1 MIKMKNIPNTLTI
14 SRILA
19 CPIWFTLVFFN
30 YHTSAFILVIII
42 LFTDYLDGFLARELN
57 NLTVTGRILDPIADK
72 IFMTT
77 VLITFTADYRASSLL
92 VTLLIVREIIISGL
106 REILAVKGES
116 SILKVTFLS
125 KIKTTFQFISIILLS
140 LIPIIKNYKENIEY
154 IGSLFLL
161 ISTILAIYTGYKY
174 VILVIEN
181 KDSLTSIK
189 NE

>member
-1 MIKMKNIPNTLTI
+1 MIKIKNVPNILTI

-19 CPIWFTLVFFN
+19 CPIWFVLVFLN
-30 YHTSAFILVIII
+30 YHTCAFVLVIII
-42 LFTDYLDGFLARELN
+42 LLTDYLDGFLARKLD

-77 VLITFTADYRASSLL
+77 VLVTFAADYRASPVL
-92 VTLLIVREIIISGL
+92 VILLIVREIIISGL
-106 REILAVKGES
+106 RELLAVKGQS
-116 SILKVTFLS
+116 SVLKVTFLS

-140 LIPIIKNYKENIEY
+140 LIPIIKNYKDNIEH

-181 KDSLTSIK
+181 KDSLTNTK